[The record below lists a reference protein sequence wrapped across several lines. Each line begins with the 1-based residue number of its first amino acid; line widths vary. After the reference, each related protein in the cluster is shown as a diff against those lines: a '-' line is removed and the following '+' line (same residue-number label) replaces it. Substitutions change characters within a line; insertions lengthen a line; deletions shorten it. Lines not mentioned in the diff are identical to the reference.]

1 MTGQC
6 QSSTSSQA
14 TEIQEESARGWA
26 WKCGLFFTPH
36 ISFWEEGIC
45 DRVTWCLGPFSLV
58 IIFISLFRLFLSS
71 PVRISAFSPPFVG
84 FAQTRKVSPFY
95 RQARWSNFLS
105 QFHLT
110 IQFCPGK

>member
-14 TEIQEESARGWA
+14 TEIWEESSRGRA

-58 IIFISLFRLFLSS
+58 ITYISLSCLFQSS
-71 PVRISAFSPPFVG
+71 SVKNISISPPSLAWPELGRSHPSSV
-84 FAQTRKVSPFY
+84 TV
-95 RQARWSNFLS
+95 
-105 QFHLT
+105 HLYPC
-110 IQFCPGK
+110 IQYHVNVKRNTG

>member
-14 TEIQEESARGWA
+14 TEIQEESARGRA
-26 WKCGLFFTPH
+26 WECGLFFTPH

-58 IIFISLFRLFLSS
+58 ITHISLSSLFLSS
-71 PVRISAFSPPFVG
+71 SVKNISISPP
-84 FAQTRKVSPFY
+84 
-95 RQARWSNFLS
+95 LS
-105 QFHLT
+105 LAWPELGRSHPSTGYSL
-110 IQFCPGK
+110 ID